1 MKVNSIGFGNYKAF
15 FEKQELKI
23 KPITVIIGKNSSGKS
38 AIAKLF
44 TILENSLSGKI
55 DEPLLLTNNDVCSGS
70 QFRDL
75 VYNQQNFVPIDFTIT
90 FDDDKT
96 LDVSVLQ
103 QGSSITLTIYKWHYK
118 SKHQNFTFDYI
129 RDSSGQYLGN
139 DGEKYICEFCG
150 FIPVSIRDIR
160 DTRTQLISKFL
171 LGDLTM
177 EVDYIGPFRI
187 LPKRQFLLTGQ
198 IDFKYTGS
206 QGENA
211 YSMLGISHNFKDN
224 KLYSDVGTWYK
235 NHFDGWELIVKNNNQ
250 YHEIALKKGEIET
263 NIVDVGQGMN
273 QALPLVV
280 RANWGRKNSIVVIE
294 QPELHLHPAAHG
306 ELAELFVESAKDCNQ
321 NFVVETH
328 SENFLLRLRRLI
340 VEKKYGFHSDDVV
353 IYWVS
358 ESETQGQHLVEI
370 KINEK
375 GELSDWPEGV
385 FTENIVEILA
395 MRNAAKNQ
403 TSDKK

>member
-1 MKVNSIGFGNYKAF
+1 MKIDSIGFGNYKAF

-44 TILENSLSGKI
+44 TILENSLSGRI
-55 DEPLLLTNNDVCSGS
+55 EEPLLLINNDVSSGS

-75 VYNQQNFVPIDFTIT
+75 VYNQQNFIPIDFSISYS
-90 FDDDKT
+90 DERT

-103 QGSSITLTIYKWHYK
+103 ESASVKLTIYKWHYK
-118 SKHQNFTFDYI
+118 SKAYTLILDFIKDN
-129 RDSSGQYLGN
+129 QYKGS
-139 DGEKYICEFCG
+139 DGEIYMCEFLG
-150 FIPVSIRDIR
+150 FLPVDIR
-160 DTRTQLISKFL
+160 NIKDTTKQLVGNILF
-171 LGDLTM
+171 GDIKM

-198 IDFKYTGS
+198 IDFKHTGS

-211 YSMLGISHNFKDN
+211 YSMLGISHNLKDLLHTN
-224 KLYSDVGTWYK
+224 VGNWYK
-235 NHFDGWELIVKNNNQ
+235 THFDGWELIVKNSNQ
-250 YHEIALKKGEIET
+250 YNEIALKKGEIET

-280 RANWGRKNSIVVIE
+280 RANWRRENSIVVIE

-306 ELAELFVESAKDCNQ
+306 ELAELFVESAKACKQ

-340 VEKKYGFHSDDVV
+340 VEKKFGFECNDVV
-353 IYWVS
+353 IYWVNDNPDGK
-358 ESETQGQHLVEI
+358 GQILKEI
-370 KINEK
+370 TINED

-385 FTENIVEILA
+385 FTENITEIIA
-395 MRNAAKNQ
+395 MRNAKKNK
-403 TSDKK
+403 S